1 MKEYSTLIR
10 SILINN
16 GPKLISELQSF
27 HLDPEQIETIY
38 GMAQC
43 GERVCQYQF
52 QGEDAINIEEFNAA
66 GPALFRLHHQKEHT
80 MCTFLAYQGFK
91 SRAGIIKKVAHLQW
105 GLIIFQLLTLI

>member
-27 HLDPEQIETIY
+27 HLNPEQIETIY

-52 QGEDAINIEEFNAA
+52 QGEDAINSEKFNAA

-80 MCTFLAYQGFK
+80 ISVGAASQ
-91 SRAGIIKKVAHLQW
+91 
-105 GLIIFQLLTLI
+105 